1 MIHYFTKNI
10 DEKKY
15 NDIIQRIIMIN
26 GHDGTNNS
34 GYKAWQNF
42 EENWTLN
49 INHSLYNTLGMVLN
63 MVQDGSRLV
72 QGGS

>member
-15 NDIIQRIIMIN
+15 NDIIQRTIMIN
-26 GHDGTNNS
+26 GNDGTNNS

-49 INHSLYNTLGMVLN
+49 IILIKKI
-63 MVQDGSRLV
+63 SRYII
-72 QGGS
+72 SI